1 MNQLEK
7 INHNLF
13 SDFIK
18 DLAFSDYLI
27 KPLYSKYVPE
37 NINVD
42 ISETP
47 TEFKI
52 QAEIPGVKKEEINV
66 QVEGDTVTIS
76 AEVKKEEEEK
86 KDETVVKCERF
97 YGFTSRKMQL
107 TSDVDADKTTAQYQD
122 GVLTLTLP
130 KVTSDAV
137 RRIAIN

>member
-7 INHNLF
+7 INRSLF
-13 SDFIK
+13 SDFIR
-18 DLAFSDYLI
+18 DNAFSDYLM
-27 KPLYSKYVPE
+27 KPLYGKYLPE

-42 ISETP
+42 VNESP
-47 TEFKI
+47 TEFKV

-66 QVEGDTVTIS
+66 QVDGDTITIS

-97 YGFTSRKMQL
+97 YGFTSRTLQL
-107 TSDVDADKTTAQYQD
+107 GSDVDATKTVAQYKD

-130 KVTSDAV
+130 KLTSDAA
-137 RRIAIN
+137 RRIAIT

>member
-13 SDFIK
+13 SDVIK

-52 QAEIPGVKKEEINV
+52 QAEIPGVKQEEINV

-76 AEVKKEEEEK
+76 AEVKKEEEEN
-86 KDETVVKCERF
+86 
-97 YGFTSRKMQL
+97 
-107 TSDVDADKTTAQYQD
+107 TAQYQD

>member
-7 INHNLF
+7 INRNLF
-13 SDFIK
+13 GDFIK
-18 DLAFSDYLI
+18 DVVFSDYLMNPI
-27 KPLYSKYVPE
+27 YSKYMPE

-42 ISETP
+42 INESP
-47 TEFKI
+47 SEFKI

-66 QVEGDTVTIS
+66 QIEGDTITIS

-97 YGFTSRKMQL
+97 YGLTSRKIQL
-107 TSDVDADKTTAQYQD
+107 GAEVDTDKTMAQYKD

-130 KVTSDAV
+130 KLKSDAV
-137 RRIAIN
+137 RRIVIN